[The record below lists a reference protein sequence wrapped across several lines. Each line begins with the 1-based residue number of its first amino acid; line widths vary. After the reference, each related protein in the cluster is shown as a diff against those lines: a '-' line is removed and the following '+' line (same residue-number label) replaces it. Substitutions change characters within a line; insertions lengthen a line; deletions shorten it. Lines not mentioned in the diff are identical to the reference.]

1 VDPLRVAELERRLGY
16 RFRAP
21 SLLEEALTHASFANE
36 HPPAADHARLAF
48 LGDAALGLVVADHVI
63 AADPAAA
70 VGELTARLAFLG
82 DAALGLVV
90 ADHVIAA
97 DPAAAVGELTARRA
111 ELVTGRH
118 LARWAVELE
127 LGALLRLGRGEDQ
140 SGGRTR
146 DSILAAALE
155 AVLGAIYR
163 EGGLDEVRRVL
174 GRLAAW

>member
-70 VGELTARLAFLG
+70 VGELTAR
-82 DAALGLVV
+82 
-90 ADHVIAA
+90 
-97 DPAAAVGELTARRA
+97 RA

-146 DSILAAALE
+146 DSILASALE

>member
-70 VGELTARLAFLG
+70 VGELTAR
-82 DAALGLVV
+82 
-90 ADHVIAA
+90 
-97 DPAAAVGELTARRA
+97 RA

-146 DSILAAALE
+146 DSILASALE

-174 GRLAAW
+174 GRLGAW

>member
-1 VDPLRVAELERRLGY
+1 MDPLRVAELERRLGY

-36 HPPAADHARLAF
+36 HPPSADH
-48 LGDAALGLVVADHVI
+48 
-63 AADPAAA
+63 
-70 VGELTARLAFLG
+70 ARLAFLG

-146 DSILAAALE
+146 DSILAAAFE

>member
-1 VDPLRVAELERRLGY
+1 VDPLRVAELERRLRY
-16 RFRAP
+16 RFRDP

-36 HPPAADHARLAF
+36 HPPAMDHARLAF
-48 LGDAALGLVVADHVI
+48 LGDAALGLVVADHVT
-63 AADPAAA
+63 AADLAAT
-70 VGELTARLAFLG
+70 VGELT
-82 DAALGLVV
+82 V
-90 ADHVIAA
+90 
-97 DPAAAVGELTARRA
+97 RRA

-146 DSILAAALE
+146 DSILASALE